1 VSLSRGPLRLGVAC
15 WLAVLT
21 ASASAQVRDP
31 EDTLSAGE
39 RSGSISDVSRPLGPD
54 SKAVHD
60 GALTIGET
68 SGGPVRSGPVRGPGT
83 RSMLSGPVSE
93 SSRGPMTHER
103 ALRSGGSITE
113 ASAGAVK
120 HDIAAP
126 LGERISQPLRELR
139 PLQERLRELHQHAL
153 TVPVEETAPAAEA
166 APVEDSMADMPVVHA
181 DEEDATGAE
190 PEPPPSVKE
199 SPSDEL
205 LHKHPE

>member
-1 VSLSRGPLRLGVAC
+1 MVCSLALLSIAPAG
-15 WLAVLT
+15 
-21 ASASAQVRDP
+21 AQVRDP

-60 GALTIGET
+60 DALTIGET

-93 SSRGPMTHER
+93 SSQGPMTHER

-120 HDIAAP
+120 HDLAAP

-139 PLQERLRELHQHAL
+139 PLQERLRELHQQAL
-153 TVPVEETAPAAEA
+153 TTPVDEAPAAEA
-166 APVEDSMADMPVVHA
+166 AAGEDSRADLPLVHA
-181 DEEDATGAE
+181 DGEGAADAE
-190 PEPPPSVKE
+190 PEPPPPAEEQVADDPAHE
-199 SPSDEL
+199 EPQ
-205 LHKHPE
+205 